1 MKKFALGFLSL
12 GLLTFTAAAAEMTGY
27 ISDAACAKKDVAKA
41 ESDAHAGCAQ
51 GCAKKGGALVFV
63 SNGKV
68 YQIDDQAKVQEHVGH
83 KVTIT
88 GKVDGETLKIDNVK
102 M

>member
-1 MKKFALGFLSL
+1 MKKLAIGFLSL

-27 ISDAACAKKDVAKA
+27 ISDAACAKKDIAKA
-41 ESDAHAGCAQ
+41 ESDAHAGCAK

-63 SNGKV
+63 SDGKV
-68 YQIDDQAKVQEHVGH
+68 YQIDDQAKVQEHVGE
-83 KVTIT
+83 KVTVI
-88 GKVDGETLKIDNVK
+88 GKVDGETLKIDHVK